1 MDASGIAALATSM
14 NQDRTSETIQMTV
27 LKKAM
32 DINAQNGLQLIQST
46 ARVVPNNPHHLG
58 NQIDITA

>member
-1 MDASGIAALATSM
+1 MDTSGIAALATSM
-14 NQDRTSETIQMTV
+14 NQARTSETIQMTV

-46 ARVVPNNPHHLG
+46 ARAVHNNPPHLG
-58 NQIDITA
+58 NHIDINA